1 MILLEISKYILFQY
15 PNVEAKL
22 LSSYIRSFQ
31 NYDVY
36 VLSTESLTVPGVFN
50 ENVNIKKTFMEKH
63 QVDVVIG
70 IGISFVLVV
79 ICVYFIIKLH
89 KIKKK
94 KATEFQYQ
102 SSYVACPLNSMGS
115 SHDVESLFCLQ
126 RQ

>member
-36 VLSTESLTVPGVFN
+36 VLSTESLTVSGVFN

-102 SSYVACPLNSMGS
+102 LSYVACPLNSMGS
-115 SHDVESLFCLQ
+115 SHDV
-126 RQ
+126 